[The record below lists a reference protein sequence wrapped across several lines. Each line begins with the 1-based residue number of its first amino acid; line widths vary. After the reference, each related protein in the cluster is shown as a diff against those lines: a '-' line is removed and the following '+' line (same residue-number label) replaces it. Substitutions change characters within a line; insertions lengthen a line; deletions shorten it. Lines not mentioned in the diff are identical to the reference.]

1 MELENFERVDAGNV
15 SLVSQF
21 AQRTSPR
28 VDRTIIRLE
37 PLWERIGEALEFP
50 RFHERPMR
58 FHPVLSLCFL
68 TVKESYRRSRVL

>member
-1 MELENFERVDAGNV
+1 MELEKNFERIDAGNV

-21 AQRTSPR
+21 AQRIQSSR

-37 PLWERIGEALEFP
+37 PLWERISEALEFP

-58 FHPVLSLCFL
+58 FHPVAVFPH
-68 TVKESYRRSRVL
+68 R